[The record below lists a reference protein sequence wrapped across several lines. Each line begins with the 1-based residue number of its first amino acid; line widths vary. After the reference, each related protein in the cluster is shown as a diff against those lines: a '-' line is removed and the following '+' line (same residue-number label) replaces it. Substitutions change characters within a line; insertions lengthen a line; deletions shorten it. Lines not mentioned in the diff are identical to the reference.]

1 MTWPEYQN
9 LDSKISRD
17 SNVPYSAMDRFNDA
31 LSGEPKDHVP
41 LFPMIAGW
49 AAVNFSDLPLAKL
62 ALDPKGIV
70 DVQIRAKESMGY
82 DALWAYADP
91 LYIPEAFDCRVRFLE
106 TGPLVDPISVT
117 IASLRDIDGF
127 PSPDPRKAGRL
138 PLVLETVKRLSD
150 YGGGDIP
157 VLGLFE
163 GPFTT
168 ICRILESELIM
179 RMVYKNRAIL
189 ESLLD
194 RVTDFLLAFGLA
206 LIENGANIIFLPE
219 PTASASMISP
229 AMFRQFVLPRLK
241 NLTEKL
247 PAPCILHICGDTSPT
262 LNAMRES
269 GAKVLSLDQCMDL
282 SDARATLPQEVLGGN
297 VDPINSLF
305 MGSKEQVVNDTLH
318 CLRSAGIGHFVLM
331 SGCGVPPKTP
341 LENVKIMIKTAKDYG
356 LGP

>member
-1 MTWPEYQN
+1 M
-9 LDSKISRD
+9 
-17 SNVPYSAMDRFNDA
+17 PYSAMDRFNDA
-31 LSGEPKDHVP
+31 LSGEPRDHVP

-70 DVQIRAKESMGY
+70 DVQIRAKESVGY

-91 LYIPEAFDCRVRFLE
+91 LYIPEAFGCRVRFLD
-106 TGPLVDPISVT
+106 TGPLADPISLK

-127 PSPDPRKAGRL
+127 PSPDPRGAGRL
-138 PLVLETVKRLSD
+138 PLVLETVQRLSD

-168 ICRILESELIM
+168 TCRILEPELVM
-179 RMVYKNRAIL
+179 RMVYKNRAAL
-189 ESLLD
+189 ETLLD
-194 RVTDFLLAFGLA
+194 NVTAFLLEFGQA
-206 LIENGANIIFLPE
+206 LMENGVNAIFLPE

-229 AMFRQFVLPRLK
+229 SMFRQFVLPRLK
-241 NLTEKL
+241 KLTQSL
-247 PAPCILHICGDTSPT
+247 RVPCILHICGDTSPT
-262 LNAMRES
+262 LEAMGES

-282 SDARATLPQEVLGGN
+282 AGARVVVKDAVLGGN
-297 VDPINSLF
+297 VDPINALL
-305 MGSKEQVVNDTLH
+305 MGSKEQVADETLK
-318 CLRSAGIGHFVLM
+318 CLRRAGSKRFVLM
-331 SGCGVPPKTP
+331 SGCGVPPNTP
-341 LENVKIMIKTAKDYG
+341 LENVKTMIMTAKEYG

>member
-1 MTWPEYQN
+1 M
-9 LDSKISRD
+9 
-17 SNVPYSAMDRFNDA
+17 PYSAMDRFNDA
-31 LSGEPKDHVP
+31 LLGEPKDHVP

-49 AAVNFSDLPLAKL
+49 AAANFSDLPPSKL

-91 LYIPEAFDCRVRFLE
+91 LYIPEAFGCKVRFLE
-106 TGPLVDPISVT
+106 TGPLVDPLPMTVT
-117 IASLRDIDGF
+117 SMQDTDRL
-127 PSPDPRKAGRL
+127 PSPDARGEGRL
-138 PLVLETVKRLSD
+138 PVILETVKGLSA
-150 YGGGDIP
+150 YGGGDLP

-168 ICRILESELIM
+168 TCRIIEPELIM
-179 RMVYKNRAIL
+179 RMVYKHRAIL
-189 ESLLD
+189 EALLD
-194 RVTDFLLAFGLA
+194 KVTGFLLTFGLA

-229 AMFRQFVLPRLK
+229 SMFRQFVLPRLK

-247 PAPCILHICGDTSPT
+247 TVPCILHICGDTSPT
-262 LNAMRES
+262 LDAMRES

-282 SDARATLPQEVLGGN
+282 SDARAAVPQGVLGGN

-305 MGSKEQVVNDTLH
+305 MGSEEQVVNDTLN
-318 CLRSAGIGHFVLM
+318 CLRSAGIGRFLLM

>member
-1 MTWPEYQN
+1 MT
-9 LDSKISRD
+9 
-17 SNVPYSAMDRFNDA
+17 YSAMDRFNDA
-31 LSGEPKDHVP
+31 LLGEPRDHVP

-49 AAVNFSDLPLAKL
+49 AAANFSDSPHSRL
-62 ALDPKGIV
+62 ALDPKAIA
-70 DVQIRAKESMGY
+70 DVQIRAKESIGH

-91 LYIPEAFDCRVRFLE
+91 LYIPEAFGCKVRFLD
-106 TGPLVDPISVT
+106 TGALVNPLPMTVT
-117 IASLRDIDGF
+117 SMEDIDRF
-127 PSPDPRKAGRL
+127 PLPDARREGRL
-138 PLVLETVKRLSD
+138 PVILETVKDLSA
-150 YGGGDIP
+150 YGGGDLP

-168 ICRILESELIM
+168 TCRILEPELIM

-189 ESLLD
+189 EVLLD
-194 RVTDFLLAFGLA
+194 KVTAFLLEFAQA
-206 LIENGANIIFLPE
+206 LVENGANTIFLPE

-241 NLTEKL
+241 TLTDKL
-247 PAPCILHICGDTSPT
+247 PVPCILHICGDTSPT

-282 SDARATLPQEVLGGN
+282 SDARAALPEGVLGGN

-305 MGSKEQVVNDTLH
+305 MGSKEQVVNDTLN
-318 CLRSAGIGHFVLM
+318 CLRSAGTGRFVLM

-341 LENVKIMIKTAKDYG
+341 IENVKIMIRTAKDYG

>member
-1 MTWPEYQN
+1 M
-9 LDSKISRD
+9 
-17 SNVPYSAMDRFNDA
+17 PYSAMDRFNDA
-31 LSGEPKDHVP
+31 LRGEPKDHVP

-49 AAVNFSDLPLAKL
+49 AAANFSDLPLSKL

-70 DVQIRAKESMGY
+70 DVQIRAKESMEY

-91 LYIPEAFDCRVRFLE
+91 LYIPEAFGCRVRFLE
-106 TGPLVDPISVT
+106 TGPIVDPLPVT
-117 IASLRDIDGF
+117 VKSIEDIDSL
-127 PSPDPRKAGRL
+127 PSPDARREGRL
-138 PLVLETVKRLSD
+138 PLILGTVKGLSD
-150 YGGGDIP
+150 YGAGDLP
-157 VLGLFE
+157 VLGLME

-168 ICRILESELIM
+168 TCRILEPELIM

-189 ESLLD
+189 EALLD
-194 RVTDFLLAFGLA
+194 KVTCFLLAFGLA

-229 AMFRQFVLPRLK
+229 SMFRQFVLPRLK
-241 NLTEKL
+241 NLTEEL
-247 PAPCILHICGDTSPT
+247 VIPCILHICGNTFPT
-262 LNAMRES
+262 LDAMRES

-282 SDARATLPQEVLGGN
+282 SDARVALPQGVLAGN

-305 MGSKEQVVNDTLH
+305 MGSKEQVVNDTLN
-318 CLRSAGIGHFVLM
+318 CLRTAGTGRFVLM

-341 LENVKIMIKTAKDYG
+341 LENVKIMIRTAKEYG

>member
-1 MTWPEYQN
+1 MT
-9 LDSKISRD
+9 
-17 SNVPYSAMDRFNDA
+17 YSAMDRFNDA
-31 LSGEPKDHVP
+31 LLGEPKDHVP

-49 AAVNFSDLPLAKL
+49 AAANFSDLPFSEL

-70 DVQIRAKESMGY
+70 NVQIKAKESMGY

-91 LYIPEAFDCRVRFLE
+91 LYIPQAFGCRVRFLE
-106 TGPLVDPISVT
+106 TGPLVDPLSMTVT
-117 IASLRDIDGF
+117 SMEDIDRF
-127 PSPDPRKAGRL
+127 PSPDARLEGRL
-138 PLVLETVKRLSD
+138 PLILETVKDLSA
-150 YGGGDIP
+150 YGGGDLP

-168 ICRILESELIM
+168 ACRILEPELIM
-179 RMVYKNRAIL
+179 RMVYKNQEIL
-189 ESLLD
+189 EALLD
-194 RVTDFLLAFGLA
+194 KVTEFLLAFGTA

-229 AMFRQFVLPRLK
+229 SMFRQFVLPRLK

-247 PAPCILHICGDTSPT
+247 PVPCILHICGDTSPN
-262 LNAMRES
+262 LDAMRES

-282 SDARATLPQEVLGGN
+282 SDARAALPQGVLGGN

-305 MGSKEQVVNDTLH
+305 MGSKEQVVNDTLN
-318 CLRSAGIGHFVLM
+318 CLRTAGTGRFVLM

>member
-1 MTWPEYQN
+1 M
-9 LDSKISRD
+9 
-17 SNVPYSAMDRFNDA
+17 PYSAMDRFNDA
-31 LSGEPKDHVP
+31 LRGEPKDHVP

-49 AAVNFSDLPLAKL
+49 AAANFSDLPHSKL

-70 DVQIRAKESMGY
+70 EVQIRAKESMGY

-91 LYIPEAFDCRVRFLE
+91 LYIPEAFGCRVRFLD
-106 TGPLVDPISVT
+106 TGALVNPLPMTVT
-117 IASLRDIDGF
+117 SMEDIDRF
-127 PSPDPRKAGRL
+127 PSPDARREGRL
-138 PLVLETVKRLSD
+138 PVILQTVKDLSA
-150 YGGGDIP
+150 YGGGDLP

-168 ICRILESELIM
+168 TCRILEPELIM

-189 ESLLD
+189 EALLD
-194 RVTDFLLAFGLA
+194 KVTDFLLAFGLA

-247 PAPCILHICGDTSPT
+247 TVPCILHICGDTSPT
-262 LNAMRES
+262 LNAMGES

-282 SDARATLPQEVLGGN
+282 SDARATLPQGVLGGN
-297 VDPINSLF
+297 VDPINSLL
-305 MGSKEQVVNDTLH
+305 MGNKEKVANDTLN
-318 CLRSAGIGHFVLM
+318 CLRKGGTDRFVLM
-331 SGCGVPPKTP
+331 SGCGVPPNTP
-341 LENVKIMIKTAKDYG
+341 LENVKIMIRTAKEYG